1 MYEIMMVDG
10 FIVNIM
16 GIFFFIGLLLSCCT
30 MLLMTVG
37 PTGLTSELTTEGT
50 MIGDDRQQ

>member
-1 MYEIMMVDG
+1 MMVDG

-16 GIFFFIGLLLSCCT
+16 GMFFFIGLLLSCCT